1 MNQVDIYI
9 GDYRLDLFQDEQIS
23 ISLNAQNIKD
33 ISKVFTDF
41 TQSFTV
47 PASGINN
54 EVLKQYYRTDVD
66 TSRIT
71 TSSTTNY
78 PIWNNWIG
86 AWETQLQSWGGGS
99 SSTSVENTFDFRF
112 RVPATI
118 EINSIPFRTGV
129 IEMENVLL
137 KGTEPYSYSL
147 TFYGDLV
154 NLTDL
159 FGEDYLYDLDL
170 SAYDHDYNGETIKS
184 GFNQDALEG
193 GNVFYPLMSPVRNWV
208 YNVGAADPQH
218 DDDIHFAESHDHG
231 IHYYELKP
239 AVKVTKILEAIEDKY
254 GIVLTGSFLTSSPF
268 TGLYLWA
275 HRHEGYMY
283 EGQPTAMAYQKVNF
297 NHTAAPTPD
306 YFNLSTDTFT
316 PEGVTG
322 SGDIYDIY
330 FDVDIPSYTDN
341 YYLAV
346 LTNGVVVAEQLLNGP
361 QTGTFFD
368 IPITNYFDSV
378 TLGIKPTT
386 NTPMVY
392 QLQQCIFTRD
402 TGSQVQANVDQTL
415 TATYQGTKVQVS
427 SLMPEIKVGDF
438 LGGIIKM
445 HNLVIIPTN
454 STTFSLQPLNDWY
467 ADGTDIDIT
476 QYVDI
481 EEVSVDRPQLY
492 REISFEYQDTE
503 QILGYQYQ
511 RANLTGYGDLRANFN
526 FDGGEL
532 KIELPFEQP
541 LFERLTD
548 YGGHTTSVGLTNVL
562 VYKSQTRE
570 FDTDYPNRLQAYV
583 GAPVLIYGEFSLD
596 VTANPIAFIDESDEK
611 FQIDE
616 VWYANV
622 SSTSTGISLA
632 YSTNWGADI
641 DPYYLASV
649 GKSLYQTYWYDYI
662 NDLYND
668 KRRVYNVSAI
678 LPLGEIINLQLN
690 DKLIW
695 NNQKWIINSANVN
708 MTTGETKFQLLNQV

>member
-1 MNQVDIYI
+1 
-9 GDYRLDLFQDEQIS
+9 
-23 ISLNAQNIKD
+23 
-33 ISKVFTDF
+33 
-41 TQSFTV
+41 
-47 PASGINN
+47 
-54 EVLKQYYRTDVD
+54 
-66 TSRIT
+66 
-71 TSSTTNY
+71 
-78 PIWNNWIG
+78 
-86 AWETQLQSWGGGS
+86 
-99 SSTSVENTFDFRF
+99 
-112 RVPATI
+112 
-118 EINSIPFRTGV
+118 
-129 IEMENVLL
+129 
-137 KGTEPYSYSL
+137 
-147 TFYGDLV
+147 
-154 NLTDL
+154 
-159 FGEDYLYDLDL
+159 
-170 SAYDHDYNGETIKS
+170 
-184 GFNQDALEG
+184 
-193 GNVFYPLMSPVRNWV
+193 
-208 YNVGAADPQH
+208 
-218 DDDIHFAESHDHG
+218 
-231 IHYYELKP
+231 
-239 AVKVTKILEAIEDKY
+239 
-254 GIVLTGSFLTSSPF
+254 
-268 TGLYLWA
+268 
-275 HRHEGYMY
+275 MY

-361 QTGTFFD
+361 QTGTFLD

-386 NTPMVY
+386 NAPMVY
-392 QLQQCIFTRD
+392 QFQQCIFTRD

-438 LGGIIKM
+438 LSGIIKM
-445 HNLVIIPTN
+445 HNLVMIPSSPTYF
-454 STTFSLQPLNDWY
+454 TLHTLEAWY
-467 ADGTDIDIT
+467 AAGTDRNYQDYIDNKE
-476 QYVDI
+476 VNVNVPELNRRI
-481 EEVSVDRPQLY
+481 EFD
-492 REISFEYQDTE
+492 YQDTE

-511 RANLTGYGDLRANFN
+511 RANSTGYGDLRADFN

-570 FDTDYPNRLQAYV
+570 FDNDYPNRLQAYV

-596 VTANPIAFIDESDEK
+596 ITANPISFIDESDEK
-611 FQIDE
+611 FQINE

-622 SSTSTGISLA
+622 SSTSIGTGPA

-641 DPYYLASV
+641 DPFYLTSV
-649 GKSLYQTYWYDYI
+649 NKGLYQTYWKDYI
-662 NDLYND
+662 EDLYSTN
-668 KRRVYNVSAI
+668 RRVYRLSAV
-678 LPLGEIINLQLN
+678 LPIGEILKLKLN

-695 NNQKWIINSANVN
+695 NGTKWIINSVQLNLA
-708 MTTGETKFQLLNQV
+708 TGKAQLELLNDIQPAPVPIGPEPDPTEGPTPA